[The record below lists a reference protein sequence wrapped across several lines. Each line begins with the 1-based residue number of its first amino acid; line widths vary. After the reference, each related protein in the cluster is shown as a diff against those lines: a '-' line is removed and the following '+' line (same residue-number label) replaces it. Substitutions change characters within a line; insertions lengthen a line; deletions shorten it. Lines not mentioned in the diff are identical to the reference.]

1 MQKKNMHW
9 VYSTIFAN
17 IAQGPLSTLIVLYI
31 LEKGGSVIEAS
42 LAITFGTL
50 ISIPASLMWGK
61 VSDIYPEREMQ
72 ILISYIGLSASII
85 LLYFANTPLEIIII
99 YTFNSFIVS
108 ASASPLNLLIMETVP
123 ENLWKIAF
131 SNLQLAGSL
140 GGTIGL
146 GLSFLVTYVI
156 PLKLL
161 IIILFYVSLIS
172 INLSYML
179 IPKTIERG
187 ERKIFALNLHAFL
200 SRIFVTPFVWVR
212 LTNESLIH
220 TIRNFNLKKFIKTK
234 IFSLYM
240 AIFLFYIGSGLF
252 NTIYPAGLKKVGL
265 NESLVFLVIFVG
277 MVVQTATYFY
287 IGYNKKL
294 IATDENFKKSIIL
307 RGSSYIMI
315 GLIFLLFPFMVLYTN
330 LIIYP
335 LAAGI
340 AFSIFYT
347 VSNVIVFESIGN
359 KARGRMLGLYTSL
372 IQIGVLIG
380 AVFSGFISYYLG
392 YWLDFVIAGIFVI
405 MSLNF
410 FKKNLQN
417 N

>member
-1 MQKKNMHW
+1 
-9 VYSTIFAN
+9 
-17 IAQGPLSTLIVLYI
+17 
-31 LEKGGSVIEAS
+31 
-42 LAITFGTL
+42 
-50 ISIPASLMWGK
+50 
-61 VSDIYPEREMQ
+61 
-72 ILISYIGLSASII
+72 
-85 LLYFANTPLEIIII
+85 
-99 YTFNSFIVS
+99 
-108 ASASPLNLLIMETVP
+108 
-123 ENLWKIAF
+123 
-131 SNLQLAGSL
+131 
-140 GGTIGL
+140 
-146 GLSFLVTYVI
+146 
-156 PLKLL
+156 
-161 IIILFYVSLIS
+161 
-172 INLSYML
+172 
-179 IPKTIERG
+179 
-187 ERKIFALNLHAFL
+187 
-200 SRIFVTPFVWVR
+200 
-212 LTNESLIH
+212 
-220 TIRNFNLKKFIKTK
+220 
-234 IFSLYM
+234 
-240 AIFLFYIGSGLF
+240 
-252 NTIYPAGLKKVGL
+252 
-265 NESLVFLVIFVG
+265 
-277 MVVQTATYFY
+277 
-287 IGYNKKL
+287 GYNKKL

>member
-1 MQKKNMHW
+1 
-9 VYSTIFAN
+9 
-17 IAQGPLSTLIVLYI
+17 
-31 LEKGGSVIEAS
+31 
-42 LAITFGTL
+42 
-50 ISIPASLMWGK
+50 
-61 VSDIYPEREMQ
+61 
-72 ILISYIGLSASII
+72 IGLSASII

>member
-1 MQKKNMHW
+1 M
-9 VYSTIFAN
+9 
-17 IAQGPLSTLIVLYI
+17 
-31 LEKGGSVIEAS
+31 
-42 LAITFGTL
+42 
-50 ISIPASLMWGK
+50 
-61 VSDIYPEREMQ
+61 
-72 ILISYIGLSASII
+72 
-85 LLYFANTPLEIIII
+85 
-99 YTFNSFIVS
+99 
-108 ASASPLNLLIMETVP
+108 
-123 ENLWKIAF
+123 
-131 SNLQLAGSL
+131 
-140 GGTIGL
+140 
-146 GLSFLVTYVI
+146 
-156 PLKLL
+156 
-161 IIILFYVSLIS
+161 
-172 INLSYML
+172 
-179 IPKTIERG
+179 
-187 ERKIFALNLHAFL
+187 
-200 SRIFVTPFVWVR
+200 
-212 LTNESLIH
+212 
-220 TIRNFNLKKFIKTK
+220 
-234 IFSLYM
+234 
-240 AIFLFYIGSGLF
+240 
-252 NTIYPAGLKKVGL
+252 
-265 NESLVFLVIFVG
+265 
-277 MVVQTATYFY
+277 
-287 IGYNKKL
+287 

-347 VSNVIVFESIGN
+347 VSNVIVFESIEN